1 MKRQVDT
8 ETTIIVLALLV
19 GYLAFLRIVDWMPD
33 LSLIG
38 NLATADVS
46 VLGGVEIKYHFIL
59 MLCALAIC
67 WAILLKVRRASLER
81 SLRDGLSREG
91 FSRHSL

>member
-1 MKRQVDT
+1 MKRQADT

-19 GYLAFLRIVDWMPD
+19 GYLAYLRIVDWMPD
-33 LSLIG
+33 LGLIG
-38 NLATADVS
+38 NLATTDVS
-46 VLGGVEIKYHFIL
+46 VLGGVEIKYHSIL

-81 SLRDGLSREG
+81 AGRDDLARHGL
-91 FSRHSL
+91 SRHSL

>member
-1 MKRQVDT
+1 MKRQADT

-19 GYLAFLRIVDWMPD
+19 GYLAYLRIVDWMPD
-33 LSLIG
+33 LGLIG
-38 NLATADVS
+38 NLATTDVS
-46 VLGGVEIKYHFIL
+46 VLGGVEIKYHSIL

-81 SLRDGLSREG
+81 SGRDDLARHGL
-91 FSRHSL
+91 SRHSL